1 MKKLFVI
8 VRKDLNPSQR
18 AVQAGHALA
27 EYMLNSS
34 RWKNST
40 LIYLGVRSLRQL
52 ENLKRRLEYEE
63 IEHYPFYE
71 PDLNNQMTAIAS
83 DKTSTLFDK
92 LNLL

>member
-1 MKKLFVI
+1 MKMFV
-8 VRKDLNPSQR
+8 VTRRDLTPSQR

-40 LIYLGVRSLRQL
+40 LIYLGVKDLRKL
-52 ENLKRRLEYEE
+52 ERLKRRLEYEE
-63 IEHYPFYE
+63 IEHYAFHE
-71 PDLNNQMTAIAS
+71 PDLDNQITAIAS
-83 DKTSTLFDK
+83 DQSSTIFNK

>member
-1 MKKLFVI
+1 MKKLFVV
-8 VRKDLNPSQR
+8 VRKDLSHSQR

-40 LIYLGVRSLRQL
+40 LIYLGVRDLRHL
-52 ENLKRRLEYEE
+52 ENIIRKLERQD
-63 IEHYPFYE
+63 IEHYVFYE
-71 PDLNNQMTAIAS
+71 PDIDQITALAS
-83 DKTSTLFDK
+83 DEECSVFNK